1 MKKLVL
7 FALILTLGL
16 ALGTAKDKKAENVKT
31 TVFTADIHCE
41 NCSIKIM
48 DNVPALGKGIKDVEV
63 NVEEKTVTVTYDS
76 QKNNDDKIIKGLKS
90 LNVNAQPIQP
100 SPTCDMCPA
109 SSKQK
114 CCAPT
119 DTVKACCQPKT
130 E

>member
-1 MKKLVL
+1 
-7 FALILTLGL
+7 
-16 ALGTAKDKKAENVKT
+16 
-31 TVFTADIHCE
+31 
-41 NCSIKIM
+41 M
-48 DNVPALGKGIKDVEV
+48 DNVPALGKGIKDVVV

-90 LNVNAQPIQP
+90 LNVNAEPITA
-100 SPTCDMCPA
+100 SPTCCPV
-109 SSKQK
+109 SSKQE